1 MVGAIAEGS
10 GTLVCSVQLLERGQL
25 CNRAARSRLSTKP
38 PGVPRVNNAT
48 ASKSIAALVGPTLLA
63 LGASTLVNLGRLPSL
78 VEQVARE
85 PALIMVSG
93 TLFFVA
99 GLAIVRA
106 HHHWSRDW
114 SMLVTL
120 LGWLSLLGGLARILV
135 PFQLADAV
143 VGLGDQTVVELCAAI
158 AILVVGAFLTY
169 KGYVD

>member
-1 MVGAIAEGS
+1 MNDAI
-10 GTLVCSVQLLERGQL
+10 R
-25 CNRAARSRLSTKP
+25 
-38 PGVPRVNNAT
+38 
-48 ASKSIAALVGPTLLA
+48 SKSIAAFLGPTLVA

-93 TLFFVA
+93 TLLFVA

-135 PFQLADAV
+135 PFQLADAM
-143 VGLGDQTVVELCAAI
+143 VGLGDQPVVEVCAAI
-158 AILVVGAFLTY
+158 FILGVGAFLTY
-169 KGYVD
+169 KGYLGATD